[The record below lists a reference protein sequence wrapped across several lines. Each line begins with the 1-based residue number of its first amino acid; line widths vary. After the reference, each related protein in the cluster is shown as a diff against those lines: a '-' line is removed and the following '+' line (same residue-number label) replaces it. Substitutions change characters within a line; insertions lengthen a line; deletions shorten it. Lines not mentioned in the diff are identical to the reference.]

1 MKCLFMLPFRYKSA
15 VRFSIGST
23 AELLETDLVVARDN
37 KTVMVVTPFDVK
49 EPMLELSPG
58 KGVKCGQLVCHKYA
72 SCSVKFVNGE
82 EAKCNC
88 PPGFSGNHKSWNY
101 FLHIIV
107 HSWFFNIKGMVLMNA
122 IMKNLT
128 SLTFLLLLLP
138 LIANCMA
145 VELML
150 NANTS
155 QQLIPL
161 FAFVKKD
168 MRY

>member
-23 AELLETDLVVARDN
+23 AELLETDLVVARYN
-37 KTVMVVTPFDVK
+37 RTVRVVTPFDVK

-88 PPGFSGNHKSWNY
+88 PPGFSGILKNY
-101 FLHIIV
+101 FQV
-107 HSWFFNIKGMVLMNA
+107 YSW
-122 IMKNLT
+122 
-128 SLTFLLLLLP
+128 SH
-138 LIANCMA
+138 
-145 VELML
+145 ESLML
-150 NANTS
+150 RGWCWWMQSWGA
-155 QQLIPL
+155 QLLWASSCLWLQIAWLWSSCSMPIPASNQL
-161 FAFVKKD
+161 LCLHLWRRIWGIK
-168 MRY
+168 